1 MKIVS
6 LILIVACCCLC
17 ACNKSAPVSASNP
30 QPKPSDAAQQKLR
43 DFAGPIA
50 TDCGRLNA
58 GVPSDQAKATAD
70 CALKAHQEKR
80 PFYVA
85 YDMPGMAVGV
95 SGSAEGK
102 LFSVQSQGE
111 DSAAGLTSGAWP
123 SELRVA
129 ASGGARCFAPG
140 AMRSV
145 GAGA

>member
-95 SGSAEGK
+95 SGNAEGK
-102 LFSVQSQGE
+102 HSLAVKRMRRLYLSYYEFKQWAKTKTPLSRLLV
-111 DSAAGLTSGAWP
+111 DYSAVLIDK
-123 SELRVA
+123 
-129 ASGGARCFAPG
+129 
-140 AMRSV
+140 
-145 GAGA
+145 